1 MRNWVRPIFRSVTF
15 LNNKRPRDILR
26 SCFPEA
32 GKEGRLFEMA
42 DLVDLKIDPKELGS
56 VSKLMAKKSFD
67 AYRKTGLFSIPVELT
82 LPLVPRNSTTVP

>member
-42 DLVDLKIDPKELGS
+42 DLVDLKIDPKES
-56 VSKLMAKKSFD
+56 RRKFSF
-67 AYRKTGLFSIPVELT
+67 FV
-82 LPLVPRNSTTVP
+82 